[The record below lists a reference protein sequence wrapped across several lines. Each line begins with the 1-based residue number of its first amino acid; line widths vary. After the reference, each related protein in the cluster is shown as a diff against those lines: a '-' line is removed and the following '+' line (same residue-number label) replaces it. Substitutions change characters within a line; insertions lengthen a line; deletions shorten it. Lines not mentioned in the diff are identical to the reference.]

1 MTEPLQEAGEAFTRT
16 TGRRIVYVSDTTG
29 VLQKRLVAGEKADLV
44 IVAGPVMDVLIK
56 EHRVVAGTR
65 VDLARALIGVGVRV
79 GAAAPDLST
88 ADSFRAALLAARSI
102 SYVTPAVGGT
112 SGTYIAGLLER
123 MGIAEAMKARTVY
136 RTLGS
141 AVADAVAA
149 GEAEL
154 GITFTS
160 ELQQN
165 PGVKVAGRLPA
176 SIQLLTIYAGA
187 VASGAPNGDAAGA
200 LLRALTGPEWRA
212 TLTRA
217 GLEPLDR

>member
-1 MTEPLQEAGEAFTRT
+1 
-16 TGRRIVYVSDTTG
+16 
-29 VLQKRLVAGEKADLV
+29 
-44 IVAGPVMDVLIK
+44 
-56 EHRVVAGTR
+56 
-65 VDLARALIGVGVRV
+65 
-79 GAAAPDLST
+79 
-88 ADSFRAALLAARSI
+88 
-102 SYVTPAVGGT
+102 
-112 SGTYIAGLLER
+112 

-217 GLEPLDR
+217 GLETLDR